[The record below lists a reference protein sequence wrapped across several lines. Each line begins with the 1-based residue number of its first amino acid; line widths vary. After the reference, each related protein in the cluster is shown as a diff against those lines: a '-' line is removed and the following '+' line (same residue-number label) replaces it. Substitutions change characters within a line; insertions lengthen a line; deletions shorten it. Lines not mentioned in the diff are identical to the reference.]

1 MPLKLKVLRNG
12 MDLSRVAEL
21 KNVSC
26 HLLLASQ
33 TEYRVTVALGKGHG
47 QSDCL
52 NCAGRRSCSCYR

>member
-1 MPLKLKVLRNG
+1 